1 MVNGKKKDYL
11 GMLKIRGTIRR
22 ESVIESQSDILVERI
37 NIIEISQ
44 SVYDLLL
51 GRHFYL
57 NVILSNFGDTF
68 NNQIRISVRQ
78 KQQHVLL
85 SQNIFCGG

>member
-44 SVYDLLL
+44 SVY
-51 GRHFYL
+51 R
-57 NVILSNFGDTF
+57 
-68 NNQIRISVRQ
+68 
-78 KQQHVLL
+78 VLL
-85 SQNIFCGG
+85 DHQLYAWNFLNTRQVTLRTREEGCERSNM

>member
-22 ESVIESQSDILVERI
+22 ESVIESQSDIPVGRI

-44 SVYDLLL
+44 SVYGVLL
-51 GRHFYL
+51 GHHLF
-57 NVILSNFGDTF
+57 
-68 NNQIRISVRQ
+68 
-78 KQQHVLL
+78 K
-85 SQNIFCGG
+85 

>member
-44 SVYDLLL
+44 SVY
-51 GRHFYL
+51 R
-57 NVILSNFGDTF
+57 
-68 NNQIRISVRQ
+68 
-78 KQQHVLL
+78 VLL
-85 SQNIFCGG
+85 DHQLYGWNFLNTRHVTLGTRDVSDQICKL

>member
-1 MVNGKKKDYL
+1 MEGSIQIL
-11 GMLKIRGTIRR
+11 SSLWG
-22 ESVIESQSDILVERI
+22 ESVIESQCDIAVQRI

-57 NVILSNFGDTF
+57 NVILSNFGDIF